1 MARTPLVSL
10 QLLLNGFQDGP
21 RLTLGNAVLYTDFKV
36 RMPILRVAILALSI
50 VAFLAAQDDPALA
63 AAKALDQEI
72 LKLNML
78 PQNARPRAIHDLAAR
93 VRQQPAPY
101 VSALA
106 FNLSADSGE
115 SDGREALQD
124 VADTMV
130 QAIHR
135 SPAKYVA
142 GNMYTVL
149 ASLARYGHV
158 EVFLDDPKYT
168 AAVSQLD
175 ADDRQRAA
183 AGFTLQDI
191 RGQMWDSRNLRGK
204 VVLAN
209 FWSTSCTPCREEM
222 PDLERLYQRF
232 QPQGLLILAIS
243 GDKAAD
249 LRNYVAEQTVSFPL
263 LLDPD
268 DKVKEQFRVV
278 GIPKTFLYDREGRLA
293 GQTLDRPSASGWI
306 VLLSRAGLH

>member
-1 MARTPLVSL
+1 MLIREFAI
-10 QLLLNGFQDGP
+10 LLLSP
-21 RLTLGNAVLYTDFKV
+21 
-36 RMPILRVAILALSI
+36 LAL
-50 VAFLAAQDDPALA
+50 LTAQDDPALA

-72 LKLNML
+72 LKLNTL
-78 PQNARPRAIHDLAAR
+78 PQDARPRAIHDLAAR
-93 VRQQPAPY
+93 VRQQPTSY

-130 QAIHR
+130 EAIHR

-149 ASLARYGHV
+149 ASLVRYGHV
-158 EVFLDDPKYT
+158 EVSLDDPKHA
-168 AAVSQLD
+168 AAVSELD

-183 AGFTLQDI
+183 TAFTLQDI
-191 RGQMWDSRNLRGK
+191 RGQPWDSKNLRGE
-204 VVLAN
+204 VLLVN

-232 QPQGLLILAIS
+232 HAQGLVVLAIS
-243 GDKAAD
+243 GDKASD
-249 LRNYVAEQTVSFPL
+249 LRNYLAEQKVSFPL
-263 LLDPD
+263 LVDPD
-268 DKVKEQFRVV
+268 DKVRERFRVA

-293 GQTLDRPSASGWI
+293 GQTLDRTTASGWI
-306 VLLSRAGLH
+306 ALLNRAGLR

>member
-1 MARTPLVSL
+1 MLIREFAI
-10 QLLLNGFQDGP
+10 LLLSP
-21 RLTLGNAVLYTDFKV
+21 
-36 RMPILRVAILALSI
+36 LAL
-50 VAFLAAQDDPALA
+50 LTAQDDPALA

-72 LKLNML
+72 LKLNTL
-78 PQNARPRAIHDLAAR
+78 PQDARPRAIHDLAAR
-93 VRQQPAPY
+93 VRQQPTSY

-130 QAIHR
+130 EAIHR

-149 ASLARYGHV
+149 ASLVRYGHV
-158 EVFLDDPKYT
+158 EVSLDDPKHA
-168 AAVSQLD
+168 AAVSELD

-183 AGFTLQDI
+183 TAFTLQDI
-191 RGQMWDSRNLRGK
+191 RGQPWDSKNLRGE
-204 VVLAN
+204 VLLVN

-232 QPQGLLILAIS
+232 HAQGLVVLAIS
-243 GDKAAD
+243 GDKASD
-249 LRNYVAEQTVSFPL
+249 LRNYLAEQKVSFPL
-263 LLDPD
+263 LVDPD
-268 DKVKEQFRVV
+268 DKVRERFRVA

-293 GQTLDRPSASGWI
+293 GQTLDRTTASGWI
-306 VLLSRAGLH
+306 ARCV

>member
-1 MARTPLVSL
+1 MLIRE
-10 QLLLNGFQDGP
+10 F
-21 RLTLGNAVLYTDFKV
+21 
-36 RMPILRVAILALSI
+36 AILALSP
-50 VAFLAAQDDPALA
+50 LALLTAQDDPALA

-72 LKLNML
+72 LKLNTL
-78 PQNARPRAIHDLAAR
+78 PQDARPRAIHDLAAR
-93 VRQQPAPY
+93 VRQQPTSY

-130 QAIHR
+130 EAIHR

-149 ASLARYGHV
+149 ASLVRYGHV
-158 EVFLDDPKYT
+158 EVSLDDPKHA
-168 AAVSQLD
+168 AAVSELD

-183 AGFTLQDI
+183 TAFTLQDI
-191 RGQMWDSRNLRGK
+191 RGQPWDSKNLRGE
-204 VVLAN
+204 VLLVN

-232 QPQGLLILAIS
+232 HAQGLVVLAIS
-243 GDKAAD
+243 GDKASD
-249 LRNYVAEQTVSFPL
+249 LRNYLAEQKVSFPL
-263 LLDPD
+263 LVDPD
-268 DKVKEQFRVV
+268 DKVRERFRVA

-293 GQTLDRPSASGWI
+293 GQTLDRTTASGWI
-306 VLLSRAGLH
+306 ALLNRAGLR

>member
-1 MARTPLVSL
+1 MLIREFAI
-10 QLLLNGFQDGP
+10 LLLSP
-21 RLTLGNAVLYTDFKV
+21 
-36 RMPILRVAILALSI
+36 LAL
-50 VAFLAAQDDPALA
+50 LTAQDDPALA

-72 LKLNML
+72 LKLNTL
-78 PQNARPRAIHDLAAR
+78 PQDARPRAIHDLAAR
-93 VRQQPAPY
+93 VRQQPTSY

-130 QAIHR
+130 EAIHR

-149 ASLARYGHV
+149 ASLVRYGHV
-158 EVFLDDPKYT
+158 EVSLDDPKHA
-168 AAVSQLD
+168 AAVSELD

-183 AGFTLQDI
+183 TAFTLQDI
-191 RGQMWDSRNLRGK
+191 RGQPWDSKNLRGE
-204 VVLAN
+204 VLLVN

-232 QPQGLLILAIS
+232 QAQGLVVLAIS
-243 GDKAAD
+243 GDKASD
-249 LRNYVAEQTVSFPL
+249 LRNYLAEQKVSFPL
-263 LLDPD
+263 LVDPD
-268 DKVKEQFRVV
+268 DKVRERFRVA

-293 GQTLDRPSASGWI
+293 GQTLDRTTASGWI
-306 VLLSRAGLH
+306 ALLNRAGLR

>member
-1 MARTPLVSL
+1 MLIREFAI
-10 QLLLNGFQDGP
+10 LLLSP
-21 RLTLGNAVLYTDFKV
+21 
-36 RMPILRVAILALSI
+36 LAL
-50 VAFLAAQDDPALA
+50 LTAQDDPALA

-72 LKLNML
+72 LKLNTL
-78 PQNARPRAIHDLAAR
+78 PQDARPRAIHDLAAR
-93 VRQQPAPY
+93 VRQQPTSY

-130 QAIHR
+130 EAIHR

-149 ASLARYGHV
+149 ASLVRYGHV
-158 EVFLDDPKYT
+158 EVSLDDPKHA
-168 AAVSQLD
+168 AAVSELD
-175 ADDRQRAA
+175 ADERQRAA
-183 AGFTLQDI
+183 TAFTLQDI
-191 RGQMWDSRNLRGK
+191 RGQPWDSKNLRGE
-204 VVLAN
+204 VLLVN

-232 QPQGLLILAIS
+232 QAQGLVVLAIS
-243 GDKAAD
+243 GDKASD
-249 LRNYVAEQTVSFPL
+249 LRNYLAEQKVSFPL
-263 LLDPD
+263 LVDPD
-268 DKVKEQFRVV
+268 DKVRERFRVA

-293 GQTLDRPSASGWI
+293 GQTLDRTTASGWI
-306 VLLSRAGLH
+306 ALLNRAGLR

>member
-1 MARTPLVSL
+1 MLIRE
-10 QLLLNGFQDGP
+10 F
-21 RLTLGNAVLYTDFKV
+21 
-36 RMPILRVAILALSI
+36 AILALSP
-50 VAFLAAQDDPALA
+50 LALLTAQDDPALA

-72 LKLNML
+72 LKLNTL
-78 PQNARPRAIHDLAAR
+78 PQDARPRAIHDLAAR
-93 VRQQPAPY
+93 VRQQPTSY

-130 QAIHR
+130 EAIHR

-149 ASLARYGHV
+149 ASLVRYGHV
-158 EVFLDDPKYT
+158 EVSLDDPKHA
-168 AAVSQLD
+168 AAVSELD

-183 AGFTLQDI
+183 TAFTLQDI
-191 RGQMWDSRNLRGK
+191 RGQPWDSKNLRGE
-204 VVLAN
+204 VLLVN

-232 QPQGLLILAIS
+232 HAQGLVVLAIS
-243 GDKAAD
+243 GDKASD
-249 LRNYVAEQTVSFPL
+249 LRNYLAEQKVSFPL
-263 LLDPD
+263 LVDPD
-268 DKVKEQFRVV
+268 DKVRERFRVA

-293 GQTLDRPSASGWI
+293 GQTLDRPTASGWI
-306 VLLSRAGLH
+306 ALLNRAGLR